1 MSNHNDIVYKE
12 TYKGCISVG
21 VLPYLAKSVA
31 ESTLQKYK
39 NNQFITVDKLIK
51 TAITDAKKINKTK
64 KIR

>member
-1 MSNHNDIVYKE
+1 MSNHNGIVYKE